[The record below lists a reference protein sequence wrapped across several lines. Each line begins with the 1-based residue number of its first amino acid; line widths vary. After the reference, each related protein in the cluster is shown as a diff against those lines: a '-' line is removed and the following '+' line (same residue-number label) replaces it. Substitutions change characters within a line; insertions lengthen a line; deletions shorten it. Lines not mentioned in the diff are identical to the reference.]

1 MKPLM
6 DIMAIAIGAV
16 LMLWA
21 IARAWS
27 MRYSVQ
33 QAGYCNLLRTL
44 LALMFFFFAGYLFS
58 IWALWAKHADWLH
71 SIVAFVF
78 LFGSVFVLLTVWL
91 AQNTTGKLREYSQH
105 LEQLVEERTQHLQ
118 IALREQDLARR
129 YFAQLF
135 QGMPVACFTYD
146 EQGVVRDW
154 NTEAER
160 VYGFTTEEAVG
171 KSIYEL
177 FCRPEDVETTRRVI
191 QQVFAGESLRGIEWQ
206 DLTKS
211 GEVRWMLTSTF
222 PFSDAEGNVLGAIS
236 ANIDITERKRQQE
249 IIEAQRDEL
258 EAQNESLQ
266 QMAARL
272 AEANAQLE
280 QMAVTDGL
288 TGLPNH
294 RVFRE
299 RLWREFL
306 WSLERD
312 RAMSLLLMDVDHFKS
327 FNDTFGHQAGDE
339 VLRKVANVL
348 QQHCGDRAFPARYG
362 GEEFVAI
369 LPEMDRDAAIQFA
382 EQLREAIA
390 AAPCCYRQIT
400 VSVGVATV
408 DLHTLNPDSLIEE
421 ADRALYVSKH
431 KGRNRVSHAETEGI
445 RITTIAPEEWEER
458 VQRAIREDGGYAAQ
472 QVISQ
477 LIYDHLQAMRRA
489 RCAVET
495 ADPSRC
501 LGEGEYRFTLWQEYA
516 SQCPTFSTVRLQM
529 VTEQHERFHQLMR
542 ALRQHPSEEA
552 LRELQYCGRQLV
564 DTLREVLAVIPCA
577 A

>member
-1 MKPLM
+1 MKPLI
-6 DIMAIAIGAV
+6 DVMAITIGAV

-44 LALMFFFFAGYLFS
+44 LALMIFFFAGYLFS
-58 IWALWAKHADWLH
+58 IWALWAKHTDWLH

-146 EQGVVRDW
+146 EQGVIRDW

-160 VYGFTTEEAVG
+160 VYGFTAEEAVG
-171 KSIYEL
+171 KTIYEL
-177 FCRPEDVETTRRVI
+177 FCRPENVEATRRVI
-191 QQVFAGESLRGIEWQ
+191 QRVFAGESLRGIEWQ
-206 DLTKS
+206 DRTKN
-211 GEVRWMLTSTF
+211 GEMRWMLTSTF

-258 EAQNESLQ
+258 EAQNESLR
-266 QMAARL
+266 QMTARL
-272 AEANAQLE
+272 AEANAQME
-280 QMAVTDGL
+280 RMAATDGL

-312 RAMSLLLMDVDHFKS
+312 RAMSLMLMDVDHFKS

-339 VLRKVANVL
+339 VLRQVASVL
-348 QQHCGDRAFPARYG
+348 EQHCGDRAFPARYG

-369 LPEMDRDAAIQFA
+369 LPEMDRDTAILFA

-400 VSVGVATV
+400 ASIGVATV

-421 ADRALYVSKH
+421 ADQALYASKRR
-431 KGRNRVSHAETEGI
+431 GRNRVSHAADESISITEI
-445 RITTIAPEEWEER
+445 PPEEWEER
-458 VQRAIREDGGYAAQ
+458 VQRAIREGGGYAAQ

-501 LGEGEYRFTLWQEYA
+501 LSEGKCRFASWQEYA
-516 SQCPTFSTVRLQM
+516 SRYPAFSSPRLHI
-529 VTEQHERFHQLMR
+529 VVEQHERFHQLMNT
-542 ALRQHPSEEA
+542 LRRQPAEEVF
-552 LRELQYCGRQLV
+552 RELQQCGRQLV
-564 DTLREVLAVIPCA
+564 DNLHEVLAVIPCA